1 MEVDLE
7 VEVEVEVKLEVEA
20 EVDLEVEEEV
30 GDKVIK
36 EVDLV
41 LTELRN
47 VIYFTRMK
55 NFKTIELTYCAS
67 DAKLYVF
74 QSVYSDLPIPWINPS
89 YSWHFAML
97 APQEDFL
104 KKQLL
109 ASSLIVIGRWDCVHV
124 QVFDPVM

>member
-7 VEVEVEVKLEVEA
+7 VEVEVEVDLEVEVKLEVEA

-74 QSVYSDLPIPWINPS
+74 QSVYSDLPIPWIFVTFCNAGS
-89 YSWHFAML
+89 
-97 APQEDFL
+97 
-104 KKQLL
+104 
-109 ASSLIVIGRWDCVHV
+109 
-124 QVFDPVM
+124 

>member
-1 MEVDLE
+1 MEVDG
-7 VEVEVEVKLEVEA
+7 

-41 LTELRN
+41 LTEMQS

-55 NFKTIELTYCAS
+55 NRKTIKLTYRAS

-74 QSVYSDLPIPWINPS
+74 QSVYSDLPIP
-89 YSWHFAML
+89 
-97 APQEDFL
+97 
-104 KKQLL
+104 
-109 ASSLIVIGRWDCVHV
+109 
-124 QVFDPVM
+124 